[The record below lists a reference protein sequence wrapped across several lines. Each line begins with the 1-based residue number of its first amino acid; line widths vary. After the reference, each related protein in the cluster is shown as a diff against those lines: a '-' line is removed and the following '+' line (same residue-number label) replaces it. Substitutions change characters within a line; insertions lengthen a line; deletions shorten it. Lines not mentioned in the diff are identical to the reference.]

1 MIRRIKKIIKLP
13 LVLFIKVYFRIRQ
26 FYPFWFYFLNRRPRK
41 LYQKKP
47 PNLNEVQE
55 RVVKSLRE
63 SGIAIVNL
71 DEIFPGENKLA
82 LLQAY
87 TRELRRKAEAKTGK
101 TFLEYLWEV
110 IPVLDFENPFVRI
123 SLDEKILDIVN
134 AYLEMWARFYYLTLN
149 ITIPVKAGEKAFAS
163 QRWHRDPE
171 DKKMLKLFI
180 YLNDVDDGAGPFIY
194 IPYSKYGLK
203 WGHVFPQKPPRG
215 FYPPEG
221 AVEKI
226 IPPDAIKYNTGR
238 AGTVIFCD
246 TTGLH
251 KGGYALEKERIM
263 FTAGYRSTVSA
274 WYTDF
279 KYPRNLEEEMKK
291 ANLNQ
296 KARFALK
303 FNSTPYSTRLLYWLK
318 GNK

>member
-1 MIRRIKKIIKLP
+1 MRGVKYIIKQP
-13 LVLFIKVYFRIRQ
+13 LIWAIQIYFRARQ
-26 FYPFWFYFLNRRPRK
+26 SHFVWMFLNREPRRRHRENPS
-41 LYQKKP
+41 Q
-47 PNLNEVQE
+47 LNMVQE
-55 RVVKSLRE
+55 RVVKELHE
-63 SGIAIVNL
+63 TGIATAHL
-71 DEIFPGENKLA
+71 DELFPGENKLA
-82 LLQAY
+82 ALHVY
-87 TRELRRKAEAKTGK
+87 TAELRRNAEAKTGK
-101 TFLEYLWEV
+101 TFLEYLWDV
-110 IPVLDFENPFVRI
+110 IPVLDFENSFVKI
-123 SLDEKILDIVN
+123 SLDEKIIDIVN
-134 AYLEMWARFYYLTLN
+134 SYMEMFSRFYYLTLN
-149 ITIPVKAGEKAFAS
+149 VTKPVKEGEKAFAS

-171 DKKMLKLFI
+171 DKRMLKLFI
-180 YLNDVDDGAGPFIY
+180 YLNDVDEESGPFIY

-203 WGHVFPQKPPRG
+203 WGHVFPQRPPRG

-251 KGGYALEKERIM
+251 KGGYALEKERVM
-263 FTAGYRSTVSA
+263 FTAGYRSPVSA

-279 KYPRNLEEEMKK
+279 KYPRNLEEEIKK

-303 FNSTPYSTRLLYWLK
+303 FNSTSYSTRLLYWLK